1 MTTKHLS
8 PRAKSVLDTM
18 APIRSFFTESPWAR
32 RIGEPGVCDF
42 TIGNP
47 HEMPLQT
54 YVDALRRW
62 IEPRDP
68 HWYAYKMNEPSSRS
82 IVADSLRQWRGVP
95 YAQEDIFLTTGA
107 TAGLSVILSAIVE
120 PSDEVIF
127 ISPPWFQYEGMIV
140 AAGGVPVRIK
150 VAMPS
155 GDLDLDCIA
164 GAITAKTRGIIINSP
179 HNPTGR
185 IYPPATLTALAALL
199 GGADVIVIGSGLGGA
214 GEKNGRPV
222 YLISDEAYSRIVFDN
237 RPYPSPTAF
246 YPNSF
251 LVFTYSKVLLT
262 PGERIGYIAL
272 PPEMPNREEMRGIIF
287 AFQMLKGWA
296 FPNAHLQHALGDL
309 EQISIDI
316 AHLQRKRDRL
326 VAALRGMGYETNL
339 PEGAFY
345 VLVRSPLAEDYAF
358 AAMLAEYDILCMPGA
373 AMELPGWFRLSITAS
388 DAMIDR
394 ALPGFEKALTRARS

>member
-1 MTTKHLS
+1 MEETGMTTKHLS

-32 RIGEPGVCDF
+32 RVAEQGVCDF

-47 HEMPLQT
+47 HEMPLPS
-54 YVDALRRW
+54 YVDALRRG

-68 HWYAYKMNEPSSRS
+68 HWYAYKMNEPSSRR
-82 IVADSLRQWRGVP
+82 IVADSLRKWRGVTFE
-95 YAQEDIFLTTGA
+95 QEDIFLTTGA

-120 PSDEVIF
+120 PGDEVIF

-140 AAGGVPVRIK
+140 AAGGVPVRVK
-150 VAMPS
+150 VATANY
-155 GDLDLDCIA
+155 DLDLDGIA

-185 IYPPATLTALAALL
+185 IYPPEALQALAGLL
-199 GGADVIVIGSGLGGA
+199 DRASG
-214 GEKNGRPV
+214 KNGRPL

-272 PPEMPNREEMRGIIF
+272 PPEMPGREEMRGIIF

-296 FPNAHLQHALGDL
+296 FPNALLQHALGDL
-309 EQISIDI
+309 EQIAVDI

-326 VAALRGMGYETNL
+326 VAALRGMGYETTL

-345 VLVRSPLAEDYAF
+345 ILVRSPLAEDYAF

-394 ALPGFEKALTRARS
+394 ALPGFEKALKQAGS

>member
-1 MTTKHLS
+1 MATKHLS

-18 APIRSFFTESPWAR
+18 APIRSFFTESPWAHR
-32 RIGEPGVCDF
+32 VAEPGVCDF

-47 HEMPLQT
+47 HEMPLKS

-68 HWYAYKMNEPSSRS
+68 LWYAYKMNESSSRV
-82 IVADSLRQWRGVP
+82 IVADSLRKWRGV
-95 YAQEDIFLTTGA
+95 AFEQEDIFLTTGA
-107 TAGLSVILSAIVE
+107 TAGLSVILGAIVE
-120 PSDEVIF
+120 PGDEVIF
-127 ISPPWFQYEGMIV
+127 ISPPWFQYEGMIT
-140 AAGGVPVRIK
+140 AAGGVPVRVKI
-150 VAMPS
+150 AMES
-155 GDLDLDCIA
+155 YDLDLDGIER
-164 GAITAKTRGIIINSP
+164 AITAKTRGIIINSP

-185 IYPPATLTALAALL
+185 IYPPAALQALASLL
-199 GGADVIVIGSGLGGA
+199 DRASG
-214 GEKNGRPV
+214 KNSRPV

-296 FPNAHLQHALGDL
+296 FPNALLQHALGDL
-309 EQISIDI
+309 EQMTIDI
-316 AHLQRKRDRL
+316 AQLQHRRDRL

-345 VLVRSPLAEDYAF
+345 VLVRSPLAEDYSF

-394 ALPGFEKALTRARS
+394 ALPGFEKALKRARS

>member
-32 RIGEPGVCDF
+32 RVAEPGVCDF

-47 HEMPLQT
+47 HEMPLSS

-82 IVADSLRQWRGVP
+82 IVADSLRKWRGVP

-107 TAGLSVILSAIVE
+107 TAGLSISLSAIVE
-120 PSDEVIF
+120 PGDEVIF
-127 ISPPWFQYEGMIV
+127 ITPPWFQYEGMIV
-140 AAGGVPVRIK
+140 AAGGVPVRVK
-150 VAMPS
+150 VAMENC
-155 GDLDLDCIA
+155 DLDLDGIA
-164 GAITAKTRGIIINSP
+164 GAITTKTRGIIINSP
-179 HNPTGR
+179 HNPTGK

-199 GGADVIVIGSGLGGA
+199 DQASG
-214 GEKNGRPV
+214 KSGRPV

-272 PPEMPNREEMRGIIF
+272 PPEMPGREEMRGIIF

-296 FPNAHLQHALGDL
+296 FPNALLQHALGDL

-316 AHLQRKRDRL
+316 VHLQGKRDRL

-345 VLVRSPLAEDYAF
+345 VLVRSPLADDYAF

-394 ALPGFEKALTRARS
+394 ALPGFEKALKRAKS